1 MSDVIELSKEL
12 KKELDNLPLIIEY
25 KRYKE
30 LVDNSSEL
38 KLLKAEITKSIN
50 EPTKHKE
57 LLDRYNSHP
66 LVANYTSLKKEV
78 SELLKEI
85 TEIINKK

>member
-57 LLDRYNSHP
+57 LLDQYNSHP

>member
-30 LVDNSSEL
+30 LVDNSPEL
-38 KLLKAEITKSIN
+38 KILKAEITKSIN

-57 LLDRYNSHP
+57 LLDQYNSHP